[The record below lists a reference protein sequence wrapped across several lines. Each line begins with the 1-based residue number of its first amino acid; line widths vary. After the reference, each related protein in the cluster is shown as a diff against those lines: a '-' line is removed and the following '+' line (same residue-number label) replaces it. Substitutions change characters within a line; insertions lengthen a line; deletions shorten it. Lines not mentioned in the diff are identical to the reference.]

1 SSCGGW
7 PGYRC
12 RRKRQRLSQ
21 GRPGQA
27 IRPNG
32 PALRSGRA
40 VAYVPVAFILAGM
53 AAYTVLA
60 GADFGAGLWTL
71 LAFGPDG
78 PRVRDQARH
87 AMGPVW
93 EANHVWLIFV
103 LVVCW
108 TAYPVAFGS
117 ITSTLAA
124 PLLIAAIGIILRGAA
139 YALRGVADSSR
150 TAENLLGFS
159 SVLTPFALGTA
170 VGAIALGRVPV
181 GNAAG
186 NEVTSWLSPAPVLV
200 GALAVVF
207 SGYLA
212 AVYLAADSRRY
223 GEPGL
228 AALFRRRA
236 LLAGVV
242 SGGLAL
248 AGLLVMRG
256 SGLNLT
262 HGAALALVCVSAVAG
277 LATLALCGA
286 SRFGLAR
293 LTAALAVAAVVVCWA
308 AAQAPRF
315 LPGMTVTQAAA
326 GDSTLVALVVA
337 VGCGLVVLVPSLAL
351 LYTLFLRGGLDTPE
365 AHEAGQAPVA
375 PPGPGEASEAG
386 APSEASEPPGAVV
399 TGPARAAAAVR
410 PWGAA
415 AAVGL
420 VAGTGLLVFT
430 DAPWMHVLGV
440 AGLLL
445 CAVAVFAL
453 SASPLDR

>member
-1 SSCGGW
+1 M
-7 PGYRC
+7 
-12 RRKRQRLSQ
+12 
-21 GRPGQA
+21 
-27 IRPNG
+27 
-32 PALRSGRA
+32 
-40 VAYVPVAFILAGM
+40 AYVPVAFILAGM

-71 LAFGPDG
+71 LTIGPLGG
-78 PRVRDQARH
+78 PGGHRVRDQARH

-124 PLLIAAIGIILRGAA
+124 PLLIAAIGIIFRGAA
-139 YALRGVADSSR
+139 YALRGVAETSR
-150 TAENLLGFS
+150 PAENLLGLS

-170 VGAIALGRVPV
+170 VGAIATGRVPV

-186 NEVTSWLSPAPVLV
+186 NLVTSWLSPAPVLV
-200 GALAVVF
+200 GALAVAF

-212 AVYLAADSRRY
+212 AVYLAADSVRY
-223 GEPGL
+223 GETAL
-228 AALFRRRA
+228 AAGFRWRA

-256 SGLNLT
+256 AGLNLT
-262 HGAALALVCVSAVAG
+262 RGAALALVCVSGAAG
-277 LATLALCGA
+277 LATLALCWA

-293 LTAALAVAAVVVCWA
+293 LTAALAVAAVVVGWA
-308 AAQAPRF
+308 AAQAPRL

-326 GDSTLVALVVA
+326 GMSTLVALVIA
-337 VGCGLVVLVPSLAL
+337 IGCGLVVLVPSLAL
-351 LYTLFLRGGLDTPE
+351 LYALFLRGRLDTPE
-365 AHEAGQAPVA
+365 SHAPGAAPVA
-375 PPGPGEASEAG
+375 PADEAVGASTASSPAPHPGATAGTPSGAVRGAGVQGAGVRAG
-386 APSEASEPPGAVV
+386 AVRLGAMAL
-399 TGPARAAAAVR
+399 T
-410 PWGAA
+410 
-415 AAVGL
+415 GL
-420 VAGTGLLVFT
+420 VAGAGLLVFAN
-430 DAPWMHVLGV
+430 APWAHALGV
-440 AGLLL
+440 AGLVL

-453 SASPLDR
+453 TATPPER

>member
-1 SSCGGW
+1 
-7 PGYRC
+7 
-12 RRKRQRLSQ
+12 
-21 GRPGQA
+21 
-27 IRPNG
+27 
-32 PALRSGRA
+32 

-71 LAFGPDG
+71 LTVGPLGGPDG
-78 PRVRDQARH
+78 HRVRDQARH

-117 ITSTLAA
+117 ITSTLAV
-124 PLLIAAIGIILRGAA
+124 PLLIAAIGIIFRGAA

-150 TAENLLGFS
+150 AARGAENLFAVS

-170 VGAIALGRVPV
+170 VGAIAVGRVPV

-186 NEVTSWLSPAPVLV
+186 NLVTSWLSPAPVLV

-212 AVYLAADSRRY
+212 AVFLAADSERY
-223 GEPGL
+223 AEASL
-228 AALFRRRA
+228 AADFRRRA
-236 LLAGVV
+236 LLAGVL

-248 AGLLVMRG
+248 AGLLVMSG
-256 SGLNLT
+256 SGLDLT
-262 HGAALALVCVSAVAG
+262 HGAALALVCVSGVAG
-277 LATLALCGA
+277 LATLALCWA

-293 LTAALAVAAVVVCWA
+293 LTAALAVAAVVVGWA

-326 GDSTLVALVVA
+326 GRSTLVALVVA
-337 VGCGLVVLVPSLAL
+337 VACGAVVLVPSLVL
-351 LYTLFLRGGLDTPE
+351 LFTLFLRGQLDTPE
-365 AHEAGQAPVA
+365 SHAV
-375 PPGPGEASEAG
+375 GEAPA
-386 APSEASEPPGAVV
+386 APS
-399 TGPARAAAAVR
+399 GPAASRSIRGTRGGQRGAMGRWGTAAV
-410 PWGAA
+410 A
-415 AAVGL
+415 GL

-430 DAPWMHVLGV
+430 DAPWTHVLGV

-453 SASPLDR
+453 SAAPLDR

>member
-1 SSCGGW
+1 
-7 PGYRC
+7 
-12 RRKRQRLSQ
+12 
-21 GRPGQA
+21 
-27 IRPNG
+27 
-32 PALRSGRA
+32 
-40 VAYVPVAFILAGM
+40 M

-71 LAFGPDG
+71 LTVGPLGGPDG
-78 PRVRDQARH
+78 HRVRDQARH

-124 PLLIAAIGIILRGAA
+124 PLLIAAIGIIFRGAA

-150 TAENLLGFS
+150 AARGADNLFAVS

-170 VGAIALGRVPV
+170 VGAIAVGRVPV

-186 NEVTSWLSPAPVLV
+186 NLVTSWLSPAPVLV

-212 AVYLAADSRRY
+212 AVFLAADSERY
-223 GEPGL
+223 AEASL
-228 AALFRRRA
+228 AAGFRRRA
-236 LLAGVV
+236 LLAGML

-248 AGLLVMRG
+248 AGLLVMSG
-256 SGLNLT
+256 SGLDLT
-262 HGAALALVCVSAVAG
+262 HGAALALVCVSGVAG
-277 LATLALCGA
+277 LATLALCWA

-293 LTAALAVAAVVVCWA
+293 LTAALAVAAVVVGWA

-326 GDSTLVALVVA
+326 GRSTLVALVIAVA
-337 VGCGLVVLVPSLAL
+337 CGAVVLVPSLVL
-351 LYTLFLRGGLDTPE
+351 LFTLFLRGQLDTPE
-365 AHEAGQAPVA
+365 SHAPGEAPVA
-375 PPGPGEASEAG
+375 PS
-386 APSEASEPPGAVV
+386 
-399 TGPARAAAAVR
+399 GPAGVRAEATPYPAIPDSASRDNDTRGASGGLRGAAGR
-410 PWGAA
+410 WGAA
-415 AAVGL
+415 AMVGL
-420 VAGTGLLVFT
+420 VAGAGLLVFT
-430 DAPWMHVLGV
+430 DAAWTHVLGV
-440 AGLLL
+440 GGLLL

-453 SASPLDR
+453 TAAPTDR

>member
-1 SSCGGW
+1 M
-7 PGYRC
+7 
-12 RRKRQRLSQ
+12 
-21 GRPGQA
+21 
-27 IRPNG
+27 
-32 PALRSGRA
+32 
-40 VAYVPVAFILAGM
+40 AYVPVAFILAGM

-71 LAFGPDG
+71 LAFGPSG
-78 PRVRDQARH
+78 HRVRDQARH

-117 ITSTLAA
+117 IASTLAV
-124 PLLIAAIGIILRGAA
+124 PLLIAAIGIIFRGAA
-139 YALRGVADSSR
+139 YALRGVVDESR
-150 TAENLLGFS
+150 GSRAAEHLLGTS

-170 VGAIALGRVPV
+170 VGAIAVGRVPV

-186 NEVTSWLSPAPVLV
+186 NLVTSWLSPAPVLV

-212 AVYLAADSRRY
+212 AVFLAADSARY
-223 GEPGL
+223 AEASL
-228 AALFRRRA
+228 AAGFRRRA
-236 LLAGVV
+236 LFAGVL

-256 SGLNLT
+256 SGLDLT
-262 HGAALALVCVSAVAG
+262 HAAALVLVCVSGVAG
-277 LATLALCGA
+277 LATLVLCWL

-293 LTAALAVAAVVVCWA
+293 LTAALAVAAVVVGWA

-315 LPGMTVTQAAA
+315 LPGMTVVQAAA
-326 GDSTLVALVVA
+326 GRTTLVALVIAVA
-337 VGCGLVVLVPSLAL
+337 CGSVVLIPSLGL
-351 LYTLFLRGGLDTPE
+351 LFTLFLRGRLDTPE
-365 AHEAGQAPVA
+365 HHAPEEASVTSGAGTVA
-375 PPGPGEASEAG
+375 GPGL
-386 APSEASEPPGAVV
+386 V
-399 TGPARAAAAVR
+399 TGPGTVTEADSATETVAGGTSARSPRARGWSMAGVA
-410 PWGAA
+410 
-415 AAVGL
+415 GL

-440 AGLLL
+440 AGLIL

-453 SASPLDR
+453 TASPLDS